1 MSYIPS
7 TDKPSAVILCAAK
20 DDKAEVRVL
29 QSFRRYIRYIG
40 SIFLCLLMSVS
51 YASTHKP
58 AEGLSQAAA
67 SDNPGESIYQQYCA
81 LCHEPEPQIPLGAPR
96 LGVAADWQQRD
107 LSDSDALFN
116 RMDEGMGAMPPR
128 GGCFE
133 CSDEL
138 LQAAIDY
145 LLVNSGV
152 GN

>member
-1 MSYIPS
+1 MNG
-7 TDKPSAVILCAAK
+7 
-20 DDKAEVRVL
+20 
-29 QSFRRYIRYIG
+29 IRCVCLTL
-40 SIFLCLLMSVS
+40 LCLLMPVS

-58 AEGLSQAAA
+58 TEGLAQAAA

-81 LCHEPEPQIPLGAPR
+81 LCHAPEPQIPLGAPR
-96 LGVAADWQQRD
+96 LGVADDWQQRD
-107 LSDSDALFN
+107 LSDSAELFK

-145 LLVNSGV
+145 LLVNSRV
-152 GN
+152 EN